1 MRLALADAQANGR
14 DMTAETTPPLKH
26 RFPSSP
32 SAVRW
37 FAALLCLA
45 VMAASDKAFAQ
56 SRAVL
61 GPGDSVRV
69 TVFQSPDL
77 ATEAR
82 ISERGTLA
90 FPLIGEIALEGL
102 TAQEAA
108 ARIAEQLVRGKF
120 VVNPQVSVN
129 VVDVRS
135 RQVSILGQVAR
146 PGRYALDGV
155 RTNLTDLLALA
166 GGINTAGDD
175 NITLVLHRGG
185 NARTMEINVP
195 GIFRTGGSSQ
205 DIELEAGDTIFVP
218 RAPTFYIYGE
228 VQRAGAYRLEPAMT
242 VMQALSVGGGV
253 TPRGTERGVKVNRR
267 ADGAVRKL
275 EVSLN
280 DRVEPG
286 DVIYVAERLF

>member
-1 MRLALADAQANGR
+1 MA
-14 DMTAETTPPLKH
+14 AETANPLQH
-26 RFPSSP
+26 RLPSSP

-37 FAALLCLA
+37 FAALLCLVVIA
-45 VMAASDKAFAQ
+45 VSDNSCAQ
-56 SRAVL
+56 SRAIL

-69 TVFQSPDL
+69 TVFQNPDL

-90 FPLIGEIALEGL
+90 FPLIGEVALGGL
-102 TAQEAA
+102 TPSDAA
-108 ARIAEQLVRGKF
+108 ARIAEHLARGKF

-129 VVDVRS
+129 VVEVRS

-146 PGRYALDGV
+146 PGRYALDAV
-155 RTNLTDLLALA
+155 RTSLTDALALA
-166 GGINTAGDD
+166 GGVNATGDD
-175 NITLVLHRGG
+175 NITLMVHRDGKP
-185 NARTMEINVP
+185 RTLEINVP
-195 GIFRTGGSSQ
+195 AIFRTGDLSQ
-205 DIELEAGDTIFVP
+205 DIELEPGDTIFVP

-267 ADGAVRKL
+267 IGDEAVRKL
-275 EVSLN
+275 EVTLN
-280 DRVEPG
+280 DRVQAG

>member
-1 MRLALADAQANGR
+1 MA
-14 DMTAETTPPLKH
+14 AETANPLQH

-32 SAVRW
+32 NAVRW
-37 FAALLCLA
+37 FAALLCLV
-45 VMAASDKAFAQ
+45 VMAVSDNSLAQ
-56 SRAVL
+56 SRAIL

-69 TVFQSPDL
+69 TVFQNPDL

-90 FPLIGEIALEGL
+90 FPLLGEIALGGL
-102 TAQEAA
+102 STSDAA
-108 ARIAEQLVRGKF
+108 ARIAEGLVQGKF

-129 VVDVRS
+129 LVDVRS

-155 RTNLTDLLALA
+155 RTSLTDMLALA
-166 GGINTAGDD
+166 GGINATGDD
-175 NITLVLHRGG
+175 NVTLMAHRGG
-185 NARTMEINVP
+185 EARTVEIDVP
-195 GIFRTGGSSQ
+195 AIFRTGDLSR
-205 DIELEAGDTIFVP
+205 DVELQAGDTIFVP

-267 ADGAVRKL
+267 IADGAVRKL

-280 DRVEPG
+280 DRVEAG

>member
-1 MRLALADAQANGR
+1 MP
-14 DMTAETTPPLKH
+14 AEITHSPRH

-45 VMAASDKAFAQ
+45 VIAVSDKALAQ
-56 SRAVL
+56 SRAIL
-61 GPGDSVRV
+61 GPGDSIRV

-77 ATEAR
+77 TTEAR

-90 FPLIGEIALEGL
+90 FPLIGEVPLEGL
-102 TAQEAA
+102 TASDAA
-108 ARIAEQLVRGKF
+108 ARIAEHLARGKF

-129 VVDVRS
+129 VVEVRS

-155 RTNLTDLLALA
+155 RTSLTDMLALA
-166 GGINTAGDD
+166 GGISATGDD
-175 NITLVLHRGG
+175 NVTLMVHRGG
-185 NARTMEINVP
+185 NARTVEINVP
-195 GIFRTGGSSQ
+195 GIFRSGDLSK
-205 DIELEAGDTIFVP
+205 DVELEAGDTIFVP

-228 VQRAGAYRLEPAMT
+228 CQRPGAYRLEPAMT
-242 VMQALSVGGGV
+242 IMQALSVGGGV
-253 TPRGTERGVKVNRR
+253 TPRGTERAIKVNRR
-267 ADGAVRKL
+267 NGDGAVRKL

>member
-1 MRLALADAQANGR
+1 MA
-14 DMTAETTPPLKH
+14 AETAHPLQH

-37 FAALLCLA
+37 FAALLCLLAIA
-45 VMAASDKAFAQ
+45 VSDSSFAQ
-56 SRAVL
+56 SRVIL

-90 FPLIGEIALEGL
+90 FPLIGEIALAGL
-102 TAQEAA
+102 SPSDAA
-108 ARIAEQLVRGKF
+108 ARIAEQLVQGKF

-135 RQVSILGQVAR
+135 RQVSVLGQVAR

-155 RTNLTDLLALA
+155 RTNLTDMLALA
-166 GGINTAGDD
+166 GGISATGDD
-175 NITLVLHRGG
+175 NITLMVHRGG
-185 NARTMEINVP
+185 KPRTLEINVP
-195 GIFRTGGSSQ
+195 ALFRAGDSAQ
-205 DIELEAGDTIFVP
+205 DIEVQAGDTIYVP

-267 ADGAVRKL
+267 IADGAVRKL

>member
-1 MRLALADAQANGR
+1 MP
-14 DMTAETTPPLKH
+14 AETPNSLRQ

-32 SAVRW
+32 SAARW
-37 FAALLCLA
+37 FAALLCL
-45 VMAASDKAFAQ
+45 VVIAASDKAFAQ
-56 SRAVL
+56 SRSIL

-90 FPLIGEIALEGL
+90 MPLIGEIAVEGL
-102 TAQEAA
+102 TPSDAA
-108 ARIAEQLVRGKF
+108 ARIAEQLARGKF

-129 VVDVRS
+129 VVEVRS
-135 RQVSILGQVAR
+135 RQVSILGQVTR
-146 PGRYALDGV
+146 PGRYPLDGP
-155 RTNLTDLLALA
+155 RTRLTDMLAVA
-166 GGINTAGDD
+166 GGISATGDD
-175 NITLVLHRGG
+175 NVTLIMHREGRP
-185 NARTMEINVP
+185 RTMEINVP
-195 GIFRTGGSSQ
+195 ALFRTADSPQ
-205 DIELEAGDTIFVP
+205 DIELEPGDTIFVP

-228 VQRAGAYRLEPAMT
+228 CQRPGAYRLEAAMT
-242 VMQALSVGGGV
+242 IMQALSVGGGV

-267 ADGAVRKL
+267 VGDGAVRRL

>member
-1 MRLALADAQANGR
+1 MV
-14 DMTAETTPPLKH
+14 E
-26 RFPSSP
+26 FPSSP
-32 SAVRW
+32 NAVRW
-37 FAALLCLA
+37 FAALLCLI
-45 VMAASDKAFAQ
+45 VIAASDRAFGQ
-56 SRAVL
+56 SRAIL

-77 ATEAR
+77 TTEAR

-90 FPLIGEIALEGL
+90 FPLIGEIALGGL
-102 TAQEAA
+102 TASDAA

-135 RQVSILGQVAR
+135 RQVSVLGQVVR
-146 PGRYALDGV
+146 PGRYALDAV
-155 RTNLTDLLALA
+155 RTSLTDALALA
-166 GGINTAGDD
+166 GGINATGDD
-175 NITLVLHRGG
+175 NVTLMIHREGKL
-185 NARTMEINVP
+185 RTMEINVP
-195 GIFRTGGSSQ
+195 AIFRTGDLSR
-205 DIELEAGDTIFVP
+205 DIELEPGDTIFVP

-228 VQRAGAYRLEPAMT
+228 VQRAGSYRLEPAMT

-267 ADGAVRKL
+267 IADGAVRKL

>member
-1 MRLALADAQANGR
+1 MP
-14 DMTAETTPPLKH
+14 AETSTPLKH
-26 RFPSSP
+26 PFPSWP
-32 SAVRW
+32 SAMRW
-37 FAALLCLA
+37 FAVLLCLLAIA
-45 VMAASDKAFAQ
+45 VSDNSFAQ
-56 SRAVL
+56 SRVIL

-69 TVFQSPDL
+69 TVFQNPDL

-90 FPLIGEIALEGL
+90 FPLIGEIAIGGL
-102 TAQEAA
+102 SPTDAA
-108 ARIAEQLVRGKF
+108 ARIAEHLVQGKF

-135 RQVSILGQVAR
+135 RQVAILGQVAR

-155 RTNLTDLLALA
+155 RTNLTDMLALA
-166 GGINTAGDD
+166 GGINATGDD
-175 NITLVLHRGG
+175 NITLMVQREG
-185 NARTMEINVP
+185 RTQTMEINVP
-195 GIFRTGGSSQ
+195 AIFRTGDLSQ
-205 DIELEAGDTIFVP
+205 DIELQAGDTIFVP
-218 RAPTFYIYGE
+218 RAPNFYIYGE

-267 ADGAVRKL
+267 VADGPVRKL
-275 EVSLN
+275 DVSLN
-280 DRVEPG
+280 DRVQPG

>member
-1 MRLALADAQANGR
+1 MV
-14 DMTAETTPPLKH
+14 AETTNPLKH

-37 FAALLCLA
+37 FAALLCLL
-45 VMAASDKAFAQ
+45 VVAASENAFGQ
-56 SRAVL
+56 SRAIL

-69 TVFQSPDL
+69 TVFQNPDL

-90 FPLIGEIALEGL
+90 FPLIGEVALGGL
-102 TAQEAA
+102 APSDAA
-108 ARIAEQLVRGKF
+108 ARIADRLAEGKF
-120 VVNPQVSVN
+120 VVNPQVNVN

-155 RTNLTDLLALA
+155 RTNLTDMLALA
-166 GGINTAGDD
+166 GGISAAGDD
-175 NITLVLHRGG
+175 NITLMVHREGK
-185 NARTMEINVP
+185 ARTMEINVP
-195 GIFRTGGSSQ
+195 AIFRTGDLSQ

-228 VQRAGAYRLEPAMT
+228 VQRAGSYRLEPAMT

-267 ADGAVRKL
+267 IADGAVRRV
-275 EVSLN
+275 EVSLS

-286 DVIYVAERLF
+286 DVIYIAERLF